1 MTRTK
6 TGTDLRVARSLKE
19 MTQGQL
25 ATFTKIPSRTIQCW
39 EAKDNDLPEWAVD
52 RISNVLEWPTPG
64 QIAHELGQVYLI
76 QVSGMTD
83 LQFRTK
89 LKGLGRYVE
98 SAVRVDQEW

>member
-1 MTRTK
+1 MK
-6 TGTDLRVARSLKE
+6 TGTDLRVARSIANI
-19 MTQGQL
+19 TQGQL
-25 ATFTKIPSRTIQCW
+25 GAKARIPAKTIQCW
-39 EAKDNDLPEWAVD
+39 EAKDNDLPEWAVE
-52 RISNVLEWPTPG
+52 RMNEVLEWPTPG
-64 QIAHELGQVYLI
+64 QIAQELGQVYLI